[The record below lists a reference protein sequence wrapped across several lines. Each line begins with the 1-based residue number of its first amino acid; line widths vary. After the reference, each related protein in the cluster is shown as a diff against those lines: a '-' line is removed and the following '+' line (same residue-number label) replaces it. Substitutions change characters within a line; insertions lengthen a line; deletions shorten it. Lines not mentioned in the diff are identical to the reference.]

1 MTPKEERAY
10 ELRLAGKTFKV
21 IAKELGYSDP
31 SGAYQAFQRARE
43 IVSLENLSEWRL
55 LELYRLDALQNSLW
69 DKALEGNISAV
80 NAVLKVFDLRARLIG
95 LYAPEKHE
103 INTEPIWGEVDE
115 AVQELT
121 KILDLGV
128 KYAKELGIENKYVNR
143 KNPNSDSK

>member
-1 MTPKEERAY
+1 MTPKEQRAY

-43 IVSLENLSEWRL
+43 IVSLENLSEWRI

-103 INTEPIWGEVDE
+103 TNTEPSWSEVDQ
-115 AVQELT
+115 AVKELT
-121 KILDLGV
+121 EIIDLGI
-128 KYAKELGIENKYVNR
+128 KYAEELGIENKYLNR
-143 KNPNSDSK
+143 KNPEAN

>member
-121 KILDLGV
+121 EIIDLGV
-128 KYAKELGIENKYVNR
+128 KYAEELGIENKYVNR
-143 KNPNSDSK
+143 KNPEADQ